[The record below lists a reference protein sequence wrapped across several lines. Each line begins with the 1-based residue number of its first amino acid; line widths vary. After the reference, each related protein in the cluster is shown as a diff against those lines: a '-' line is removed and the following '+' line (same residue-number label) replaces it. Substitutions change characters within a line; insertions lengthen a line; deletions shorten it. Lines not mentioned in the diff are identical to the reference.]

1 MAQVQQGR
9 KRIVD
14 HNELSDHEKKNLL
27 ILDIIRRR
35 GPISRADIARQVD
48 LNNVTVT
55 SYVDQYLRKKVLHE
69 AGIHISTGGRKPT
82 LVDIDAQK
90 AYSIGV
96 GLNAADYIAI
106 LCDLKGKA
114 LHKVKIQRDAKNNAK
129 PVETIIQIIQ
139 LLLAESKVD
148 ATKIHGIGVGVPG
161 MVNHR
166 NGTVRWP
173 KGLLSADL
181 SISISIS
188 TNIQQ
193 HIGIPV
199 ILDNDANTAVF
210 GEQWTAENGLDV
222 ESAAYLYSGSGCGL
236 MISGH
241 IHRGHTGTAGEFL
254 FDLEREDPVAWLSEA
269 VNTGG
274 WTIDLGITLRARE
287 EAKKH
292 KESKL
297 FKIATE
303 HPEQITLQAVT
314 DAAEAGEA
322 FAIQILREA
331 GMALGQKAALIVNL
345 LNPEIIIIG
354 GGVETA
360 GIIFLDGVRDRIK
373 QVAVPEAA
381 EKIKIVPSQLGEDA
395 VPMGAAALVIQNY
408 FVTS

>member
-1 MAQVQQGR
+1 MAQIQQGR
-9 KRIVD
+9 KRIID

-27 ILDIIRRR
+27 ILDIIRRK

-69 AGIHISTGGRKPT
+69 AGVHISTGGRKPT
-82 LVDIDAQK
+82 LVDIDAEI
-90 AYSIGV
+90 AYAVGV

-106 LCDLKGKA
+106 LCDLKGNT
-114 LHKVKIQRDAKNNAK
+114 LHKAKIKRDAQNNEK
-129 PVETIIQIIQ
+129 PVETIIQLIK

-148 ATKIHGIGVGVPG
+148 AAKIHGIGIGVPG

-173 KGLLSADL
+173 KGLLSGDL
-181 SISISIS
+181 SISVSIS
-188 TNIQQ
+188 NNIQQ
-193 HIGIPV
+193 QIGIPV

-236 MISGH
+236 MINGH

-254 FDLEREDPVAWLSEA
+254 FDLDREDPIAWLSEA

-274 WTIDLGITLRARE
+274 WAIDLGITQRARE

-292 KESKL
+292 KDSKL
-297 FKIATE
+297 YKLLSETPDQVDLE
-303 HPEQITLQAVT
+303 AVT
-314 DAAEAGEA
+314 DAAESGEEYA
-322 FAIQILREA
+322 AQILREA
-331 GMALGQKAALIVNL
+331 GMVLGHKAALIVNL

-360 GIIFLDGVRDRIK
+360 GIIFLDGVRSRIK
-373 QVAVPEAA
+373 EVAVPEAA
-381 EKIKIVPSQLGEDA
+381 EKIKVVPSQL
-395 VPMGAAALVIQNY
+395 
-408 FVTS
+408 